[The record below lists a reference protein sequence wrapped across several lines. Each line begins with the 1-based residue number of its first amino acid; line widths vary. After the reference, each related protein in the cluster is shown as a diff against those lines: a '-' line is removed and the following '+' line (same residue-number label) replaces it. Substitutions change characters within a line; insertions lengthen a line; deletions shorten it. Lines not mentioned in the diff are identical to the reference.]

1 MAIFSVLT
9 GLDGSGTSSIAR
21 LLSEHDKKS
30 KLYESILVPFSNFR
44 EIIDSEILDNNI
56 FSHFFFYL
64 SALANT
70 SELIKHDLDNG
81 FNVYC
86 VRYLID
92 TIVSHRVHG
101 MDIEL
106 SYSICTYN
114 FVKPDFI
121 FFLEVDEQ
129 KRQDR
134 ILTRL
139 KGKNKLDK
147 SLDDIIFRN
156 KFLHEFKRYEKEII
170 RISNN
175 DTPQISLESIQSVI
189 NSKSE
194 V

>member
-1 MAIFSVLT
+1 M
-9 GLDGSGTSSIAR
+9 GST
-21 LLSEHDKKS
+21 
-30 KLYESILVPFSNFR
+30 
-44 EIIDSEILDNNI
+44 
-56 FSHFFFYL
+56 
-64 SALANT
+64 LANT

-86 VRYLID
+86 IRYLID

-114 FVKPDFI
+114 FAKSDFI

-129 KRQDR
+129 KRQER
-134 ILTRL
+134 ISTRS

-147 SLDDIIFRN
+147 SLDDFGFRN
-156 KFLHEFKRYEKEII
+156 KFLQEFTRYDKEII

-175 DTPQISLESIQSVI
+175 DTPKITLESIHSVI
-189 NSKSE
+189 NSRQ
-194 V
+194 